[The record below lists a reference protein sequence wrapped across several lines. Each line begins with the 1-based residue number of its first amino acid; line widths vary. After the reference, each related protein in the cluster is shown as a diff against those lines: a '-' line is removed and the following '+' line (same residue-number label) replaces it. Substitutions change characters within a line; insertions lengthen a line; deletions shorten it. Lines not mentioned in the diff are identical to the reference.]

1 MKKLTLQ
8 RETLRRL
15 NHVDLGAIHGGNV
28 SAGTIIIRQTVAC
41 PIPTVNGC
49 TTGPCVET
57 ITSGGTSV
65 INPSGG

>member
-1 MKKLTLQ
+1 MKKLALQ

-15 NHVDLGAIHGGNV
+15 NHIDLGAVHGGA
-28 SAGTIIIRQTVAC
+28 SGTIIIRQTTAC
-41 PIPTVNGC
+41 PIPTANGC
-49 TTGPCVET
+49 TTGPCFET